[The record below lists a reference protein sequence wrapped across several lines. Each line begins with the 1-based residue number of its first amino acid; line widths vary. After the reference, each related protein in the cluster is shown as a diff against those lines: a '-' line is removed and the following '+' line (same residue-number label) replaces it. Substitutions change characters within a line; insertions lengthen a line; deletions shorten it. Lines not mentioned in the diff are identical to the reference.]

1 MLDIIAKLIM
11 QTFPWANMDEILE
24 RDSRSEAAS
33 LLSNKKSAENKSSI
47 KEIQSLLKKSLVS
60 FSMKFSSHSEMQ
72 I

>member
-11 QTFPWANMDEILE
+11 ETFPWANMDEILE

>member
-11 QTFPWANMDEILE
+11 ETFPWANMDEILE

-33 LLSNKKSAENKSSI
+33 LLSNKKSEENKSSI